1 MSDLQCVVVTPEKT
15 EVDVRVTSV
24 TVPLFDG
31 EMGILKGHSPLVGRL
46 GYGVL
51 RMSVGNETKKY
62 FIEEGLVQVDKDV
75 VSILTDKVT
84 PVSKITADVAEKAN
98 EAALTMPSSQA
109 SEIAA
114 RKRALERARAL
125 SRVAGVSN

>member
-1 MSDLQCVVVTPEKT
+1 MSEIQCVVVTPEKT
-15 EVDVRVTSV
+15 EVDVRASSV

-51 RMSVGNETKKY
+51 RVQVAGETQRY
-62 FIEEGLVQVDKDV
+62 FVEEGLVQVNQNV

-84 PVSKITADVAEKAN
+84 PMSKLTAAIASHAT
-98 EAALTMPSSQA
+98 EAALQMPSSQPI
-109 SEIAA
+109 EIAA
-114 RKRALERARAL
+114 RRRALDRARAL
-125 SRVAGVSN
+125 TRVTS

>member
-15 EVDVRVTSV
+15 EVDVQATSV

-51 RMSVGNETKKY
+51 RLQVGSETQRY
-62 FIEEGLVQVDKDV
+62 FIEEGLIQVNKDV

-84 PVSKITADVAEKAN
+84 PVSKITAEVAAKAT
-98 EAALTMPSSQA
+98 EAAQTMPSSQA

-114 RKRALERARAL
+114 RKRALERAQAL
-125 SRVAGVSN
+125 SRVAGK